1 MKKPYAAWMMVLVG
15 LAATVGA
22 VCLLGM
28 NPAPLVVQGEVDA
41 TRIDVASKV
50 PGRVSEVLVAR
61 GERVAKGQP
70 LFVIDSP
77 EIRARVRQA
86 RAAVEG
92 ANAQLTKA
100 NRGAREEEVRAAR
113 NLWRK
118 AEAGLTLAKKT
129 HARVAKLH
137 ADGVLPAQ
145 KLDEAFAQLEAA
157 RRSAEAAR
165 AAYEMA
171 EKGAREEDKEAALAM
186 VSRASG
192 ALAEAEAFEEE
203 TRLAAPRAAEVS
215 DIVVDPGELAATGCP
230 VVTLV
235 DLADVW
241 VTFNLREDLLAGIR
255 MGSTLRAEIPALGNR
270 EVTLTV
276 NHIAALG
283 AFATWHATKA
293 TGDFDMKTFE
303 VRAVPEDG
311 IEGLRPGM
319 SAVVTWDM
327 GS

>member
-1 MKKPYAAWMMVLVG
+1 MKRQYMALTVVVAG
-15 LAATVGA
+15 LAVVGTA
-22 VCLLGM
+22 ACLLGM
-28 NPAPLVVQGEVDA
+28 NPAPLVVQGEVGA

-50 PGRVSEVLVAR
+50 PGRVAEVLVAR
-61 GERVAKGQP
+61 GEQVAKGQP

-77 EIRARVRQA
+77 EVRARVRQA

-113 NLWRK
+113 NLWSK
-118 AEAGLTLAKKT
+118 AEAGLDLARKT
-129 HARVAKLH
+129 YARVDRLY
-137 ADGVLPAQ
+137 ADGILPAQ
-145 KLDEAFAQLEAA
+145 KRDEAFAQMEAA
-157 RRSAEAAR
+157 RQSAAAAR

-171 EKGAREEDKEAALAM
+171 EKGAREEDKESALAL
-186 VSRASG
+186 VGRASG
-192 ALAEAEAFEEE
+192 ALAEVEAYEAE
-203 TRLAAPRAAEVS
+203 TRLEAPRAAEVS

-235 DLADVW
+235 DLSDVW
-241 VTFNLREDLLAGIR
+241 VTFNLREDLLAKIR
-255 MGSTLRAEIPALGNR
+255 MGSTLRARIPALGDR
-270 EVTLTV
+270 EVALKV

-283 AFATWHATKA
+283 EFATWHATKA

-303 VRAVPEDG
+303 VRAVPFETVD
-311 IEGLRPGM
+311 GLRPGM
-319 SAVVTWDM
+319 SAVVSWDM

>member
-1 MKKPYAAWMMVLVG
+1 MKKKYTALMMVLVG
-15 LAATVGA
+15 LAVAGSA
-22 VCLLGM
+22 ACLLGM
-28 NPAPLVVQGEVDA
+28 KPASLVVQGEVDA

-50 PGRVSEVLVAR
+50 PGRVSEVFVTR
-61 GERVAKGQP
+61 GDRVEKGQP

-77 EIRARVRQA
+77 EVRARVMQA

-100 NRGAREEEVRAAR
+100 NRGAREEEVRVAR
-113 NLWRK
+113 NLWNK
-118 AEAGLTLAKKT
+118 AQAGLVLARKT
-129 HARVAKLH
+129 HVRVEILN
-137 ADGVLPAQ
+137 ADGILPAQ
-145 KLDEAFAQLEAA
+145 KLDEAVA
-157 RRSAEAAR
+157 RMEVARQSAEAAR

-171 EKGAREEDKEAALAM
+171 EKGARQEDKEAAQALVNKA
-186 VSRASG
+186 AG
-192 ALAEAEAFEEE
+192 ALAEVTAWEEE
-203 TRLAAPRAAEVS
+203 TRLYAPRAAEVS

-235 DLADVW
+235 DLSDVW
-241 VTFNLREDLLAGIR
+241 VTFNLREDLLAKIR
-255 MGSTLRAEIPALGNR
+255 MGCTLRARIPALGGR
-270 EVTLTV
+270 EVDLKV

-303 VRAVPEDG
+303 VRAVPPSAVD
-311 IEGLRPGM
+311 GLRPGM
-319 SAVVTWDM
+319 SAVVNWDM

>member
-1 MKKPYAAWMMVLVG
+1 MKRTYTTFIMVLVG
-15 LAATVGA
+15 LAVAGSA
-22 VCLLGM
+22 AWLLAM
-28 NPAPLVVQGEVDA
+28 KPAPLVVQGEVDA

-50 PGRVSEVLVAR
+50 AGRVSEVYVSR
-61 GERVAKGQP
+61 GSRVEKGQP

-77 EIRARVRQA
+77 EVRAKMRQA
-86 RAAVEG
+86 QAAVKG

-100 NRGAREEEVRAAR
+100 NHGAREEVVRAAR
-113 NLWRK
+113 NIWRQ
-118 AEAGLTLAKKT
+118 AEAVLELARKT
-129 HARVAKLH
+129 HARVEKLH

-145 KLDEAFAQLEAA
+145 KLDEAVAKLEAA
-157 RRSAEAAR
+157 RQGAEAAR

-171 EKGAREEDKEAALAM
+171 DNGAREEDKEAA
-186 VSRASG
+186 RALVGKAAG
-192 ALAEAEAFEEE
+192 ALAEVEAWEEE
-203 TRLAAPRAAEVS
+203 TRLLAPRAAEVS

-235 DLADVW
+235 DLSDVW
-241 VTFNLREDLLAGIR
+241 VTFNLREDLLATIR
-255 MGSTLRAEIPALGNR
+255 MGSLLHARIPALGDK
-270 EVTLTV
+270 EVVLRV

-303 VRAVPEDG
+303 VRAVPQEAVD
-311 IEGLRPGM
+311 GLRPGM
-319 SAVVTWDM
+319 SAIVNWGM

>member
-1 MKKPYAAWMMVLVG
+1 MKKKYTTVMMVLMG
-15 LAATVGA
+15 LAVAGSAAT
-22 VCLLGM
+22 LLAM
-28 NPAPLVVQGEVDA
+28 KPAPLVVQGEVDA

-50 PGRVSEVLVAR
+50 AGRVSEVLVSR
-61 GERVAKGQP
+61 GDRVKKGQP

-77 EIRARVRQA
+77 EVRAKLRQA
-86 RAAVEG
+86 QATVKG

-100 NRGAREEEVRAAR
+100 NHGAREETVRAAR
-113 NLWRK
+113 NIWNQS
-118 AEAGLTLAKKT
+118 EAVLDLARKT
-129 HARVAKLH
+129 HARVETLH
-137 ADGVLPAQ
+137 DDGILPAQ
-145 KLDEAFAQLEAA
+145 KLDEAVAKLEAA
-157 RRSAEAAR
+157 RQGAEAAR

-171 EKGAREEDKEAALAM
+171 DNGAREEDKESARAM
-186 VSRASG
+186 VNKATG
-192 ALAEAEAFEEE
+192 ALAEVEAWEAE
-203 TRLAAPRAAEVS
+203 TRLLAPRAAEVS

-241 VTFNLREDLLAGIR
+241 VTFNLREDLLAKIR
-255 MGSTLRAEIPALGNR
+255 MGSTLRARIPALGDL
-270 EVTLTV
+270 EVDLRV

-303 VRAVPEDG
+303 VRAVPLAEVA
-311 IEGLRPGM
+311 GLRPGM
-319 SAVVTWDM
+319 SVVVSWDM